1 MESFTLSQKETSCIY
16 HCSSCVVIFAVNDM
30 DPTDLI
36 PERRAK
42 SWKREHEERC
52 RRHQN
57 NNDFKKCRDPGYG
70 SDEAVLSDVKDSS
83 IHFVK
88 DADGAEKIE
97 TSASDTFLNANS
109 IDDVEN
115 ALATTIG
122 DSVIE
127 YESTYKA
134 PAVGDVT
141 TNFGTI
147 DGILCD
153 DRKNKGVLPCV
164 QTTGLKTENNL
175 LFQQCLEKGREDVSE
190 INGLSVDFDRDTT
203 RPEHDY
209 GDLSVCENVTEEEK
223 NVILQQ
229 CETESPGST
238 AERSSVIPADNEMG
252 CSKLGE
258 VKSDVLEVSAESSGP
273 TGVKGAEALQLEEAL
288 TVVEDTVKLSHVVPQ
303 GVQSEFSQIPEGE
316 QTRPVHVKPDTTG
329 GAIPRFLD
337 VLKDAPSE
345 GQQGLLGNS
354 DVQGLLGNLRT
365 DPECDMNNDETT
377 QKPDV
382 PLDTGENSGN
392 PGKSIELLGS
402 DAFKLGVT
410 DLSHGTL
417 SDIRDVQAVN
427 SLDRSHINSSSSD
440 LGNIKQI
447 SDEHVKDIVKSDD
460 QKDGFGHGYSILSSP
475 DIPGSVT
482 EKLNEKETDKDK
494 QRQNLFVELSVEE
507 ILLKPGECVDDI
519 KHSVCVVD
527 SARSLS
533 PFEERKQ
540 HSCEFLESL
549 DRSGQIN
556 KHLTD
561 GSFGNVDEY
570 KVINNKYKSTEEGD
584 TGVNK
589 LENSAVELSQ
599 ENSKHLVDEAA
610 VEVVGDTFH
619 KYVQLD
625 STPAGNEYCLA
636 VDPVLDQTSLL
647 ETASLQPPAM
657 ADEDKVNFYVNPVM
671 NFSARSGK
679 GLCLCP

>member
-1 MESFTLSQKETSCIY
+1 M
-16 HCSSCVVIFAVNDM
+16 VIFAVNDM

-57 NNDFKKCRDPGYG
+57 NNDFKKCRDPGYV

-97 TSASDTFLNANS
+97 TSASDTFFNANS
-109 IDDVEN
+109 IGDVEN
-115 ALATTIG
+115 ALTTTIG

-134 PAVGDVT
+134 LPEGDVS

-153 DRKNKGVLPCV
+153 DRRNKGVLPCV
-164 QTTGLKTENNL
+164 QTTGLKTENNIL
-175 LFQQCLEKGREDVSE
+175 LQQCFEKDREDVSE
-190 INGLSVDFDRDTT
+190 VNGLGVDFDRDAT
-203 RPEHDY
+203 RPERDY

-223 NVILQQ
+223 NIILQQ

-238 AERSSVIPADNEMG
+238 AERYSVIPADNEMG
-252 CSKLGE
+252 CSKLDE

-288 TVVEDTVKLSHVVPQ
+288 TLVEDTLKLSHEVPQ
-303 GVQSEFSQIPEGE
+303 EVQSEFSQIPEGE
-316 QTRPVHVKPDTTG
+316 QTRPVHVKPDTIG
-329 GAIPRFLD
+329 DAVPRFLD
-337 VLKDAPSE
+337 ILKDAPSE
-345 GQQGLLGNS
+345 RGRQGLLGNS
-354 DVQGLLGNLRT
+354 DMQGLSGDLST
-365 DPECDMNNDETT
+365 DPECDMNNDESA

-382 PLDTGENSGN
+382 PLDTGENLGN
-392 PGKSIELLGS
+392 PGKSSELLGS
-402 DAFKLGVT
+402 YAFKLGVS
-410 DLSHGTL
+410 DVSHGTL
-417 SDIRDVQAVN
+417 SDIRDVQAIN

-440 LGNIKQI
+440 LGNIKQM
-447 SDEHVKDIVKSDD
+447 SDEYVKGSVKSDD
-460 QKDGFGHGYSILSSP
+460 QKDSFGNGYSILSSP
-475 DIPGSVT
+475 DVPENVT
-482 EKLNEKETDKDK
+482 EKISEKETVKDK

-507 ILLKPGECVDDI
+507 ISLKPGECVDDI
-519 KHSVCVVD
+519 KHSVCAVD
-527 SARSLS
+527 SAKSLS
-533 PFEERKQ
+533 PLEEKKPY
-540 HSCEFLESL
+540 SCEFLESL

-556 KHLTD
+556 KNLTD
-561 GSFGNVDEY
+561 CSFGNMDEY
-570 KVINNKYKSTEEGD
+570 KVINNKYMCTEESD
-584 TGVNK
+584 SGVNK
-589 LENSAVELSQ
+589 LENLAVELSQ

-610 VEVVGDTFH
+610 VEVVGDTLH
-619 KYVQLD
+619 KYVQLG
-625 STPAGNEYCLA
+625 STPAGSEYHLA
-636 VDPVLDQTSLL
+636 VDPVLDKTSLS

-671 NFSARSGK
+671 KFSARCGK
-679 GLCLCP
+679 GLCLGP

>member
-1 MESFTLSQKETSCIY
+1 MESLTLFQKETCCIC

-83 IHFVK
+83 IHVK
-88 DADGAEKIE
+88 VADGAEKIE
-97 TSASDTFLNANS
+97 TSANDTFLNANS
-109 IDDVEN
+109 IGDVEN
-115 ALATTIG
+115 ALTTTTG
-122 DSVIE
+122 DSVVE
-127 YESTYKA
+127 YESTYEA
-134 PAVGDVT
+134 PTEGDVT

-153 DRKNKGVLPCV
+153 DRRNKGVPPCV

-175 LFQQCLEKGREDVSE
+175 LFQQCLEKDREDVSE
-190 INGLSVDFDRDTT
+190 INGLGVDFDRDTT
-203 RPEHDY
+203 RPECDY
-209 GDLSVCENVTEEEK
+209 GDLSVCENVTEEGK
-223 NVILQQ
+223 NILLQQ

-238 AERSSVIPADNEMG
+238 AGRYSVIPADNEVG
-252 CSKLGE
+252 CSELDV
-258 VKSDVLEVSAESSGP
+258 VKSDVLEVSAESCGP
-273 TGVKGAEALQLEEAL
+273 SGVKGAEALQLEEAF
-288 TVVEDTVKLSHVVPQ
+288 TVVEDTVKLSHEFPQ

-316 QTRPVHVKPDTTG
+316 QTRPVHVKLDTIG
-329 GAIPRFLD
+329 GAVPIFLD
-337 VLKDAPSE
+337 ILKDASSE
-345 GQQGLLGNS
+345 GGQQGLLGDS
-354 DVQGLLGNLRT
+354 DVQGLSGDLRT
-365 DPECDMNNDETT
+365 DPECDKNNVESA

-382 PLDTGENSGN
+382 SLDTGENLGN
-392 PGKSIELLGS
+392 RGESSELLGL
-402 DAFKLGVT
+402 DASKLAVS

-417 SDIRDVQAVN
+417 SDIRDVQAIN
-427 SLDRSHINSSSSD
+427 SLDRSHINSSRSD
-440 LGNIKQI
+440 LGNIKQM
-447 SDEHVKDIVKSDD
+447 SDEYVKGNVKSDD
-460 QKDGFGHGYSILSSP
+460 QEDSFGNGYSLLNSP
-475 DIPGSVT
+475 DHSGNVT

-519 KHSVCVVD
+519 KHSVCAVD
-527 SARSLS
+527 TARSLS

-540 HSCEFLESL
+540 YSCEFLESL

-561 GSFGNVDEY
+561 GSFGNMDEY
-570 KVINNKYKSTEEGD
+570 KVINNKYKSTEED
-584 TGVNK
+584 DSGVNK

-619 KYVQLD
+619 KYVQLEN
-625 STPAGNEYCLA
+625 TPAGSEYCLA
-636 VDPVLDQTSLL
+636 VDPVLDQTSLA

-671 NFSARSGK
+671 KLSAHSGE